1 MALSQPDRM
10 SGDVAPAYVR
20 HKPEQ
25 TLLYQLV
32 EQYWPEFQA
41 QLNETGRFLPRH
53 VVSRIRCDSCW
64 LANRKRWARY
74 WPLLIARSQPT

>member
-32 EQYWPEFQA
+32 EQYWPSVS
-41 QLNETGRFLPRH
+41 ET
-53 VVSRIRCDSCW
+53 
-64 LANRKRWARY
+64 AK
-74 WPLLIARSQPT
+74 

>member
-1 MALSQPDRM
+1 MAFLQPDRM

-32 EQYWPEFQA
+32 EQYWPS
-41 QLNETGRFLPRH
+41 
-53 VVSRIRCDSCW
+53 VSE
-64 LANRKRWARY
+64 
-74 WPLLIARSQPT
+74 IAK

>member
-1 MALSQPDRM
+1 MTLSQPDRM

-32 EQYWPEFQA
+32 EKYWPSVPGTAERDRSFSTPA
-41 QLNETGRFLPRH
+41 
-53 VVSRIRCDSCW
+53 CD
-64 LANRKRWARY
+64 ARV
-74 WPLLIARSQPT
+74 